1 MTRRVSIA
9 HLTALETPPPDFIR
23 MAADAGF
30 HAAGLRLIGLSPEAT
45 AWPLMHDKA
54 MMRATIAACRDTG
67 LIVPDIEFIR
77 LTPDLD
83 IATLEPF
90 AAAGAALGA
99 KHIIAAPYDPDWDRL
114 ADQLARLNALAKR
127 YGMTSVLEF
136 FPWTTVPDLASAI
149 DVIERTRDDSIGV
162 LVDSLHFDRSGAPW
176 NALAQMPA
184 SRLPFCH
191 LADAEALTNQSTD
204 AMIFVARENRLPPG
218 EGAIDLLRFL
228 TTMPPDCPIS
238 VEVPNAALIAAL
250 GTAAWLKR
258 VGAASHRLLA
268 ALPATME
275 THA

>member
-1 MTRRVSIA
+1 MTRRVSVA

-90 AAAGAALGA
+90 AAAGAELGA

-136 FPWTTVPDLASAI
+136 FPWTTVPDLASAM
-149 DVIERTRDDSIGV
+149 DVIERTRDESIGV
-162 LVDSLHFDRSGAPW
+162 LVDSLHSDRSGAPW
-176 NALAQMPA
+176 HALEQVPL

-191 LADAEALTNQSTD
+191 LADAEALTNRSTD

-218 EGAIDLLRFL
+218 EGAIDLVRFL
-228 TTMPPDCPIS
+228 STMPEDCPIS
-238 VEVPNAALIAAL
+238 VEVPNTALIAEL